1 MRSERGYAGYR
12 LMVVMALVALAVW
25 LVPTVFLRGAERTGV
40 DPTGPIGVQPSAPAP
55 IAGATAP
62 VAGVTGGGGGTTG
75 PITAAND
82 LAAQATLNDAIR
94 VAQVYYAE
102 HGSFDG
108 FGPDVARTYDPNVE
122 FTAGGPGL
130 SLVSL
135 RGLSPTT
142 VVLVMLV
149 DGGGHLCAA
158 ANGDVIT
165 LGRADA
171 LTPLQ
176 CQGGWE

>member
-12 LMVVMALVALAVW
+12 LMAGMGLVAVAVW
-25 LVPTVFLRGAERTGV
+25 LVPTVLMRADTPDGPGTTGAPAPAIGSTGAV
-40 DPTGPIGVQPSAPAP
+40 PDVPGATGATGSAGLPSGPIGMSE
-55 IAGATAP
+55 
-62 VAGVTGGGGGTTG
+62 
-75 PITAAND
+75 D
-82 LAAQATLNDAIR
+82 LVAQALLNDAIR

-102 HGSFDG
+102 NGSFEG
-108 FGPDVARTYDPNVE
+108 FGPDVAKTYDPNIA

-130 SLVSL
+130 SLVSM

-149 DGGGHLCAA
+149 DGGGYLCAA
-158 ANGDVIT
+158 ASGDVVT
-165 LGRADA
+165 TGRAA
-171 LTPLQ
+171 AQTPLE